1 MTIVRA
7 QGMSEGQNFEIEATQ
22 PKTDSSSCFGILIL
36 NEDVMHILMIG
47 IGYVGLVT
55 AVCFAEMGH
64 YVTCLD
70 IDEEKIE
77 NLKKGIIPIYEPGLK
92 ELLERNAASGRLHF
106 VTSYRDA
113 IPSAS
118 VCFIAVPTP
127 SQKDGSCDL
136 SYVLHAASEIA
147 HHMQEPKTIV
157 IKSTVPLGFALQL
170 KRHIQTILDGRNVS
184 IAFDIVSNPEF
195 LKEGSAIQDCMK
207 PSRIILGI
215 MQPQSEKIL
224 REIYSSFTINHDRIL
239 IMDTTSA
246 EMTKYASNA
255 MLATRVSF
263 MNELSQMCE
272 KTGANINHV
281 RIGIGTDERIGL
293 QFLYAGAGYGGSCFP
308 KDLRALLCLA
318 KANGVSL
325 PILEAVELVN
335 DRQKKALGAK
345 ILSYF
350 SERGGIQDKTIAIWG
365 LSFKP
370 DTDDMREA
378 PSLVLID
385 ELLGAGAILRLFD
398 PVAIPNARKLLKGKR
413 GLIFCQD
420 EYEAVTGA
428 NAVALVTEWKQFR
441 FVDFSK
447 IGALMEE
454 RVLFDGRNQYQPQE
468 MLAKEFTYFGI
479 GIPAFH
485 KELAEILSLQQA
497 CEPVWT
503 T

>member
-1 MTIVRA
+1 
-7 QGMSEGQNFEIEATQ
+7 
-22 PKTDSSSCFGILIL
+22 
-36 NEDVMHILMIG
+36 MHILMAG

-55 AVCFAEMGH
+55 AICFAEMGH

-70 IDEEKIE
+70 IDEDKIE
-77 NLKKGIIPIYEPGLK
+77 NLKNGIVPIYEPGLK
-92 ELLERNAASGRLHF
+92 DLLERNAAAGRLHF
-106 VTSYRDA
+106 VTNYKEA
-113 IPSAS
+113 VPQAP

-147 HHMQEPKTIV
+147 RHMQEPKTFV

-170 KRHIQTILDGRNVS
+170 KKHIQAILDSRNVAF
-184 IAFDIVSNPEF
+184 AFDIVSNPEF

-207 PSRIILGI
+207 PDRIIVGI
-215 MQPQSEKIL
+215 MQPQSEKIM
-224 REIYSSFTINHDRIL
+224 REIYSAFTINHDRIL

-255 MLATRVSF
+255 MLATRISF
-263 MNELSQMCE
+263 MNELSHLCE
-272 KTGANINHV
+272 KVGANINHV
-281 RIGIGTDERIGL
+281 RVGIGTDERIGL
-293 QFLYAGAGYGGSCFP
+293 QFLYAGVGYGGSCFP
-308 KDLRALLCLA
+308 KDLRALLSLA
-318 KANGVSL
+318 KAYGVSL

-335 DRQKKALGAK
+335 ERQKRALGAK

-370 DTDDMREA
+370 DTDDLREA

-385 ELLGAGAILRLFD
+385 ELLAHGAILRVFD
-398 PVAIPNARKLLKGKR
+398 PVAIPNAKKHLKGKR
-413 GLIFCQD
+413 DIAFCQD
-420 EYEAVTGA
+420 EYEAAIGA
-428 NAVALVTEWKQFR
+428 SAIVLITEWKQFR

-454 RVLFDGRNQYQPQE
+454 KVFFDGRNQYAPQE
-468 MLAKEFTYFGI
+468 MLNKEFTYFGI

-485 KELAEILSLQQA
+485 KELAELFSLQQP
-497 CEPVWT
+497 CELSWT
-503 T
+503 